1 MFVFSNLATSLDGKI
16 ATRGRELF
24 HLGTPADRKQMQVL
38 RKKADVIVMGA
49 STLRT
54 HQAFCPVFGAK
65 KQPVNALISSNLE
78 GISPIWPFFLN
89 PLHRRILFI
98 TKPLKPSRR
107 KEFEKTSEVV
117 ELRDPARTPGARP
130 IAEQIL
136 AALED
141 RGLNQVLVE
150 GGGGIMWDFVSQNL
164 IHEYHITLT
173 PRVIGGSDSPTLV
186 DGLGFSPEDVLN
198 LKLIR
203 CRRLG
208 DELYLT
214 YRRPQRKRTSR
225 GG

>member
-16 ATRGRELF
+16 ATSNRELF

-65 KQPVNALISSNLE
+65 KQPANAIISTNLE
-78 GISPIWPFFLN
+78 GISPEWPFFKN
-89 PLHRRILFI
+89 PSHHRILFV
-98 TKPLKPSRR
+98 TKPISTARR
-107 KEFEKTSEVV
+107 KAFEKTSEVI
-117 ELRDPARTPGARP
+117 ELRELSRSKKSHPL
-130 IAEQIL
+130 AEQIL
-136 AALED
+136 TALSD
-141 RGLNQVLVE
+141 RGMSRVLVE

-164 IHEYHITLT
+164 IDEYHVTLT
-173 PRVIGGSDSPTLV
+173 PRIIGGANAPTLV
-186 DGLGFSPEDVLN
+186 DGNGFFPKDVLK
-198 LKLIR
+198 LKLVR

-214 YRRPQRKRTSR
+214 YRKALT
-225 GG
+225 